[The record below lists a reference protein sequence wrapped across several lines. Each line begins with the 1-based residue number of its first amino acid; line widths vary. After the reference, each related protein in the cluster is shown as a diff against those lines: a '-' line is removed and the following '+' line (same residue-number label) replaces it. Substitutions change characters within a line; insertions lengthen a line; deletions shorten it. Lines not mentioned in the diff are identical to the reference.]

1 MEASTNK
8 ADQALSDFLGGDMEY
23 ANKAEFNAMASEL
36 GVSAG
41 DKIDESQAGK
51 YLASN
56 IGDGKGVLTDDE
68 AKAMGYESAQAMKEA
83 FVEEFNST
91 SGSWEDIEIQDNLLS
106 SVADDMSLKTAQSL
120 ENTIKELNFGPTG
133 EKAGEDFINGLNS
146 MLKGVNIEDQQAA
159 MDALMNID
167 WSSWDALDQ
176 ADRVLQEFGGDI
188 DLTSKEWKKFADEMR
203 IASGATPDFSTLK
216 ADLNEVSAILNNLD
230 FGKVIKEEDYQRLI
244 AYNNEWERFF
254 ILQADGSRQFIGN
267 SQDMQ
272 SEIQNN
278 IRQQREEL
286 IARKKVQEEFV
297 KANWGH
303 EDDTGNRVPA
313 DWENKS
319 GTDTET
325 AQSLLN
331 ASGATEDML
340 KTLGYSDEI
349 IQDLITKATSG
360 QEDLVEEGTTR
371 LREMYQR
378 IGEFQNENLDE
389 ADAQLDEMLAS
400 TAQNLSDLL
409 ALKDEISDEAYDKQL
424 TVLAQQAQSL
434 EELQRIRAS
443 GIDGNTGLDTTEY
456 GDALVKMSEQYDNC
470 AKAVE
475 DYSKALLTGDSAQ
488 IQAAQSAME
497 LEIEI
502 GELSKKYN
510 LDAKEVSS
518 YANRLKEEFKAAG
531 MSEEQAAIAAN
542 KAAIANTRL
551 DRGLLNLNK
560 NLKDYKKS
568 LASSNKGTAEWSKT
582 MDALKN
588 DLSDILGVDMLTL
601 SDDFAETALNSED
614 LKKALDGDVEAIERL
629 QSAAADEMIKT
640 IKVNLEGED
649 LASFEAQWEYL
660 KANMADAIE
669 SPGIDQSNLIA
680 SFNEMIAAG
689 NMTKEQIETALA
701 GLHVSANVKTTYIPQ
716 TVEVPQTITEEAVVS
731 NGEATVQ
738 VPGENGKWE
747 NQKVNLIK
755 KITRTYDAGVT
766 SVNGVVPKY
775 EIEGTEGKGGVTT
788 AFAPAPPSR
797 PSKSSTTSGG
807 AGGGKK
813 GGGGGKAPEHKR
825 KEKVDKFEADPFHK
839 VNQELEDV
847 EHNLKMINKQQSHMF
862 GKELINNLKQQN
874 AQLKKQTELHREKL
888 TIAQQEANILR
899 SQLQDE
905 GVAFDGDNIA
915 NYNAMLEAAENQIN
929 TLINQYNA
937 LSAAEQEA
945 WDKAAKDGNDPIKQA
960 EKYYEELKKQM
971 DKYTDYMSTVYSEA
985 EAMQDA

>member
-1 MEASTNK
+1 
-8 ADQALSDFLGGDMEY
+8 
-23 ANKAEFNAMASEL
+23 
-36 GVSAG
+36 
-41 DKIDESQAGK
+41 
-51 YLASN
+51 
-56 IGDGKGVLTDDE
+56 
-68 AKAMGYESAQAMKEA
+68 MGYESAQAMKEA

-91 SGSWEDIEIQDNLLS
+91 SGSWEDIEIPDNLLS

-120 ENTIKELNFGPTG
+120 ENTIKELNIGPAG

-146 MLKGVNIEDQQAA
+146 MLKGVNTEDQQAA
-159 MDALMNID
+159 MNALMKID

-188 DLTSKEWKKFADEMR
+188 DLTSEEWKKFADEMR

-286 IARKKVQEEFV
+286 AARKEIQEGFI

-303 EDDTGNRVPA
+303 EDDTGNRVST
-313 DWENKS
+313 DWKNKS

-325 AQSLLN
+325 AQNLLN

-360 QEDLVEEGTTR
+360 QEDLVEEGTTH

-409 ALKDEISDEAYDKQL
+409 ALKDEISDGAYDKQL

-443 GIDGNTGLDTTEY
+443 GMDGNTGLDTTEY
-456 GDALVKMSEQYDNC
+456 GDALVKMAEQYDNC
-470 AKAVE
+470 TKVVD

-551 DRGLLNLNK
+551 DKGLLNLNK
-560 NLKDYKKS
+560 NLEDYKKS
-568 LASSNKGTAEWSKT
+568 LASSNKGTAEW
-582 MDALKN
+582 
-588 DLSDILGVDMLTL
+588 
-601 SDDFAETALNSED
+601 
-614 LKKALDGDVEAIERL
+614 
-629 QSAAADEMIKT
+629 
-640 IKVNLEGED
+640 
-649 LASFEAQWEYL
+649 
-660 KANMADAIE
+660 
-669 SPGIDQSNLIA
+669 
-680 SFNEMIAAG
+680 
-689 NMTKEQIETALA
+689 
-701 GLHVSANVKTTYIPQ
+701 
-716 TVEVPQTITEEAVVS
+716 
-731 NGEATVQ
+731 
-738 VPGENGKWE
+738 
-747 NQKVNLIK
+747 
-755 KITRTYDAGVT
+755 
-766 SVNGVVPKY
+766 
-775 EIEGTEGKGGVTT
+775 
-788 AFAPAPPSR
+788 
-797 PSKSSTTSGG
+797 
-807 AGGGKK
+807 
-813 GGGGGKAPEHKR
+813 
-825 KEKVDKFEADPFHK
+825 
-839 VNQELEDV
+839 
-847 EHNLKMINKQQSHMF
+847 
-862 GKELINNLKQQN
+862 
-874 AQLKKQTELHREKL
+874 
-888 TIAQQEANILR
+888 
-899 SQLQDE
+899 
-905 GVAFDGDNIA
+905 
-915 NYNAMLEAAENQIN
+915 
-929 TLINQYNA
+929 
-937 LSAAEQEA
+937 
-945 WDKAAKDGNDPIKQA
+945 
-960 EKYYEELKKQM
+960 
-971 DKYTDYMSTVYSEA
+971 
-985 EAMQDA
+985 